1 LGFLA
6 KPARQ
11 PNFERRTVLCLVE
24 VEKATPSS
32 VLVCA
37 DRLDRR
43 FPLASAL
50 ERDGRLSVIARMSV
64 SLDAAEV
71 AAMRRPDAVVVES
84 LDVPRAGTRLVARLR
99 EAVPEAVIVA
109 VSSAPA
115 RPDSLLARSLVADRY
130 LRPEDGLEALRGAV
144 LGLVEETGAGGRP
157 ATDAP

>member
-6 KPARQ
+6 EAARRRH
-11 PNFERRTVLCLVE
+11 FERCPVLCLME

-32 VLVCA
+32 VLLCA

-50 ERDGRLSVIARMSV
+50 ERDGRLSVIGRMSV
-64 SLDAAEV
+64 SLDAADV

-84 LDVPRAGTRLVARLR
+84 LDVPRAGARLVARLR

-115 RPDSLLARSLVADRY
+115 RPDSLLARSFVADRY
-130 LRPEDGLEALRGAV
+130 LRPEDGLEALRSAV
-144 LGLVEETGAGGRP
+144 LGLVQGMGAGGRR
-157 ATDAP
+157 ATDRP